1 MSERLQPRATIT
13 TDLSFGDAGKG
24 TTTEWLARESDSA
37 VVIRFNGGGQAE
49 HNIVT
54 PDGRHHVFSQFGA
67 GAFLP
72 DVATHLSRD
81 MWINPITMN
90 AEAAHLEALSVPD
103 VWERVTVD
111 EDARLVTP
119 FHRAGN
125 RLRELARGAR
135 RHGST
140 GQGISEAVMDAMFR
154 DDLTIR
160 AGDLSRDG
168 LAARLE
174 AVRTYKREQLRAFG
188 PLLAR
193 ETPDWEALNDPLL
206 SQEYAYIYREWL
218 TRVRVVSRNHLAR
231 LAMQYAHLIF
241 EPAQGILLDE
251 KRGFHPHTT
260 WSNTT
265 PDNAR
270 RQLADIGFDGDV
282 KTYGIVRAYTT
293 RHGFGPFVTEDP
305 ALDEPLHE
313 YFNGTGPWQ
322 GKLRIGHFDAVAHRY
337 AARAA
342 GPLDGLVITGVD
354 RYDDMPTWQYTP
366 RYEMPEAPDA
376 QQYFAADIRGNVRDI
391 TLSRYGDKSHMT
403 RLTELLLTTKPQY
416 ETIVA
421 PTREQIIETIQR
433 ELGLRAVLVSV
444 GPTVDDKI
452 VYAAMHAAA

>member
-1 MSERLQPRATIT
+1 MTMERVDTRATIT

-81 MWINPITMN
+81 MWVNPINMN
-90 AEAAHLEALSVPD
+90 FEGEHLEGLGVPD
-103 VWERVTVD
+103 VWNRVTID
-111 EDARLVTP
+111 EDARIVTP

-125 RLRELARGAR
+125 RLRELARGAS

-154 DDLTIR
+154 DDLTVH

-168 LAARLE
+168 LVGRLE
-174 AVRTYKREQLRAFG
+174 AIRRYKLQQLNAFG
-188 PLLAR
+188 TLLAHD
-193 ETPDWEALNDPLL
+193 TPDWDALNDAGV
-206 SQEYAYIYREWL
+206 SEWYADVYRDWL
-218 TRVRVVSRNHLAR
+218 HKVRIVPRDYLAR
-231 LAMQYAHLIF
+231 LAVQYSHLIF

-270 RQLADIGFDGDV
+270 RQLEDIGFRGDV

-305 ALDEPLHE
+305 ALDEPLYE
-313 YFNGTGPWQ
+313 YYNGTGSWQ
-322 GKLRIGHFDAVAHRY
+322 GKFRIGHFDSVAHRY

-342 GPLDGLVITGVD
+342 GQLDGLVITGVD
-354 RYDDMPTWQYTP
+354 RYDDMSTWQYAR
-366 RYEMPEAPDA
+366 RYEMPDAPDA
-376 QQYFAADIRGNVRDI
+376 EDYFVKDAEGSVADIR
-391 TLSRYGDKSHMT
+391 LSRYGDKLHMT
-403 RLTELLLTTKPQY
+403 RLTELLFRTKPRY
-416 ETIVA
+416 ATIEH
-421 PTREQIIETIQR
+421 PTREDIIHTIER
-433 ELGLRAVLVSV
+433 EMGLRAVLVSY
-444 GPTVDDKI
+444 GPTVDDKE
-452 VYAAMHAAA
+452 VRMAEVPA